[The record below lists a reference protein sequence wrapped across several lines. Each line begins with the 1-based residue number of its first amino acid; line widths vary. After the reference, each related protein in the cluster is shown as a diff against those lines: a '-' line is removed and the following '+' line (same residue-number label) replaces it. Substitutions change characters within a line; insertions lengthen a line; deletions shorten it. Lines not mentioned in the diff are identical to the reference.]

1 MYHKIF
7 FILALFLFP
16 FLTLAQ
22 DTETANVI
30 GKVTDEEGLPII
42 GATVSLDET
51 SIGTTT
57 NIDGEYNLQIPAE
70 KTFTLVFSYTGYVQQ
85 RRPNL
90 RLKAGSGVRVNIEM
104 QIYST
109 QEYIVTPF
117 EKREIDAIYV
127 EKKDIEKIVVT
138 DGNLTSLIKFLAP
151 GVTAGTGGELT
162 SQYSVRGGNYDENLV
177 YVNDFEIYRPL
188 LVRSGQ
194 QEGLILPNGDMLDYL
209 TFSAGAFKAQYGDKM
224 SSVLDVEYRRPH
236 DFEASV
242 GGSLLGGSLYFG
254 GSVYRDSVA
263 KARKSAKRFSYTFG
277 ARYKTTSYLLSS
289 LDVKGEYVP
298 QFYDLQTNLIYDIS
312 KHWQVEFLGHY
323 SNSIYRLQ
331 PQESSTTTGLFNYAL
346 RLSVAFQGQEI
357 SNFENY
363 TLGAATTYLPW
374 GASGKYI
381 EKDTTATISSNLRF
395 KLLASHYQSNE
406 NERIDIINDYRL
418 DQIETGLGEDNFG
431 EVVGTL
437 AGGISH
443 LFARNFL
450 QANVTHVQ
458 LRGTYT
464 NKHNRLSNNLE
475 NRHILKWGIGYKNEI
490 IDDKLKEWRRV
501 DSLDFTLPN
510 QGGTSDLFI
519 PEYIKTAIGLNSHRL
534 SAFVQNT
541 WIVKSTKNL
550 FRMTSGVRAGYWTL
564 NKEFIVSPR
573 VQLYYSPLKFKNSDL
588 DSTKTTKE
596 LTFKLASGLYYQ
608 PPFYRELRGLDG
620 QVNTDVKAQ
629 KSIHILGGLVWDF
642 VMFKRKFKFIT
653 EAYYKHQWDLVPY
666 DIENVRIR
674 YYGDN
679 LATGY
684 VAGLDLRLNG
694 ELVDGLESWIN
705 LSFLRARESFEG
717 VRHGVRSAR
726 GTSEGTVVDTT
737 WMSDVPKATDQL
749 LIFSMYFQDNFPK
762 AEWAEISLA
771 FTVGSGLPFG
781 IPGDNVEFRNTYRF
795 VAYHRIDIGA
805 SFNVWNRKNFI
816 KNKCKGNLDEWKAK
830 KHPLRSIKRM
840 WFSLE
845 IFNLMDARNVAQN
858 TWVKDFSNRSFAIP
872 NTLTSRR
879 INVRFKVDF

>member
-1 MYHKIF
+1 MYYKIF
-7 FILALFLFP
+7 GIIVTCLLAFSLQ
-16 FLTLAQ
+16 AQ
-22 DTETANVI
+22 EIETANVI
-30 GKVTDEEGLPII
+30 GKVIDEEGLPVI
-42 GATVSLDET
+42 GANVFLEDTEINT
-51 SIGTTT
+51 QT
-57 NIDGEYNLQIPAE
+57 NIDGEYNLQIPAD
-70 KTFTLVFSYTGYVQQ
+70 KTFTLVFSAMSYTAQK
-85 RRPNL
+85 RPNL
-90 RLKAGSGVRVNIEM
+90 RLEAGAGIRVDIQMGVYTTV
-104 QIYST
+104 
-109 QEYIVTPF
+109 EYIVTPF

-224 SSVLDVEYRRPH
+224 SSVLDVQYRRPH
-236 DFEASV
+236 EFEASV

-254 GSVYRDSVA
+254 GSVYRDSAA
-263 KARKSAKRFSYTFG
+263 KARKSPQRFSYTFG

-289 LDVKGEYVP
+289 LDIKGEYVP
-298 QFYDLQTNLIYDIS
+298 QFFDLQTNLIYDIN
-312 KHWQVEFLGHY
+312 KHWQVELLGHY
-323 SNSIYRLQ
+323 SNSIYSLQ
-331 PQESSTTTGLFNYAL
+331 PQEQSTTTGLFNYAL

-363 TLGAATTYLPW
+363 TIGTATTFLPW
-374 GASGKYI
+374 GAAGKYI
-381 EKDTTATISSNLRF
+381 ENDTTSTVSSNLRF

-418 DQIETGLGEDNFG
+418 DQIETGLGEDDFG

-450 QANVTHVQ
+450 QANVTNVQ
-458 LRGTYT
+458 LKGTYT
-464 NKHNRLSNNLE
+464 NKHNRLRDNLE
-475 NRHILKWGIGYKNEI
+475 NRHILKWGVGYKNEI

-510 QGGTSDLFI
+510 QAGTSDLLI
-519 PEYIKTAIGLNSHRL
+519 PEYINTSIGLNSHRL
-534 SAFVQNT
+534 NAFVQNT

-550 FRMTSGVRAGYWTL
+550 IRLTSGVRANYWTL

-588 DSTKTTKE
+588 DTTKTTKE
-596 LTFKLASGLYYQ
+596 LTFKLATGLYYQ

-620 QVNTDVKAQ
+620 EVNTDVQAQ
-629 KSIHILGGLVWDF
+629 KSMHVLGGLVWDF

-653 EAYYKHQWDLVPY
+653 EGYYKHQWDLIPY
-666 DIENVRIR
+666 DIDNVRIR

-679 LATGY
+679 VATGY

-705 LSFLRARESFEG
+705 LSFLRARESFDG
-717 VRHGVRSAR
+717 VQHGVRSAR

-749 LIFSMYFQDNFPK
+749 FIFSMYFQDNFPK

-795 VAYHRIDIGA
+795 AAYHRIDIGA
-805 SFNVWNRKNFI
+805 SFNVWNRKNFK
-816 KNKCKGNLDEWKAK
+816 KNKCDGNEDIWKAK

-879 INVRFKVDF
+879 INVRFKIDF